1 MKVRKLILSLLVAAL
16 VMTGITI
23 TATNGEPTAR
33 ASVTQEIERISV
45 DELKQMIQTTAPVTI
60 IDVRSQSAY
69 NAGHIRGA
77 INIPLDQTG
86 ARIREIPA
94 SREIVTYCA

>member
-16 VMTGITI
+16 VTTGIST
-23 TATNGEPTAR
+23 TATNSGLTAR
-33 ASVTQEIERISV
+33 ASATQEIERIPV
-45 DELKQMIQTTAPVTI
+45 DELKRMIEGNAPVTI
-60 IDVRSQSAY
+60 IDARSQSAY

-94 SREIVTYCA
+94 NREIVTYCT